1 MAAPSRSILKKPK
14 QQLPTND
21 SDDDDVEMSDPLQR
35 RREVALQ
42 HARIIQ
48 HRKDLESQILD
59 DLILLSE
66 FPPSAGSHGKQSDPS
81 RPSPEDAAAFKAH
94 VRLFQPSDY
103 DDLIVER
110 NVNDLCGYTLCGR
123 PRRQTGPGG
132 EWKIM
137 GNGQIARRKDV
148 EMWCSSACARRAMY
162 VKVQLNETAAW
173 ERAGIPDI
181 EIDLLGEDRSAETE
195 ADKTARKLG
204 EMKLEDQRQAAS
216 QSAALALERGD
227 RPPGPEGEGRVFEV
241 TLREKPSATQP
252 VETGV
257 FADEAGDDDHMVVE
271 GYRGKAAADRKMRGG
286 RMDET

>member
-1 MAAPSRSILKKPK
+1 MAAPPRSILKKPK
-14 QQLPTND
+14 NTTPA
-21 SDDDDVEMSDPLQR
+21 SDEDEEMSDPLER

-48 HRKDLESQILD
+48 HRKDVEAQILD

-66 FPPSAGSHGKQSDPS
+66 FPPASS
-81 RPSPEDAAAFKAH
+81 RDRFTPAHPSPDDAATFKAQ

-132 EWKIM
+132 AWKIM
-137 GNGQIARRKDV
+137 ASGQIARRKDV
-148 EMWCSSACARRAMY
+148 EMWCSAACARRAMY

-181 EIDLLGEDRSAETE
+181 EIELLGEDKSAETE
-195 ADKTARKLG
+195 ADRTARRLG
-204 EMKLEDQRQAAS
+204 EVQLEDQRQAAS

-227 RPPGPEGEGRVFEV
+227 RPPQPGGGRTFEV
-241 TLREKPSATQP
+241 TLREKPTTVPA
-252 VETGV
+252 ETGI
-257 FADEAGDDDHMVVE
+257 FEDEADDHMAVE
-271 GYRGKAAADRKMRGG
+271 GYKSKAIADKKMG
-286 RMDET
+286 RVDG